1 MYQIKISSMLKDL
14 LMALILNSQ
23 ADFMSHAKM
32 FPTLPLAQRNVIMI
46 FYNFFKTVKIEYSIE
61 QDFVYQKSVLE
72 QIL

>member
-1 MYQIKISSMLKDL
+1 
-14 LMALILNSQ
+14 
-23 ADFMSHAKM
+23 MSHAKM